1 MTAARRQDAGAAV
14 GGLFAGSSATG
25 GLAGRDH
32 APDGRARLDTT
43 SQLPT
48 RAVAPH
54 PSPAPSDPRVRL
66 SVELTENQTTFL
78 RSLGRPART
87 GGPRTL
93 GAKFIA
99 TGLLIAA
106 IELVESV
113 NMDMRCV
120 AAGDLE
126 DMASRSRD
134 ALLFAAEGA
143 RGEQGDA

>member
-1 MTAARRQDAGAAV
+1 
-14 GGLFAGSSATG
+14 
-25 GLAGRDH
+25 
-32 APDGRARLDTT
+32 
-43 SQLPT
+43 
-48 RAVAPH
+48 
-54 PSPAPSDPRVRL
+54 
-66 SVELTENQTTFL
+66 
-78 RSLGRPART
+78 
-87 GGPRTL
+87 
-93 GAKFIA
+93 
-99 TGLLIAA
+99 LLIAA